1 MSDSIDE
8 GTGRDA
14 AAAGGLPPGPGA
26 ASGGQ
31 VSSGG
36 GELVG
41 MMLYLVLERAAVL
54 SEGGYVLQAIIQVLD
69 ALGERNALRSC
80 LGEGDPETQLLRL
93 SSALRHEVEVSGN
106 GEVGTDEVGGELPE
120 VCSGFHYHRNAGPV
134 FFRMRRDWTASGM
147 HGSCLR
153 MSRSSERSNK

>member
-1 MSDSIDE
+1 MPDPIDE

-14 AAAGGLPPGPGA
+14 AAAAAGGLPPGSGA

-36 GELVG
+36 ELIG

-93 SSALRHEVEVSGN
+93 SCALRHEAEVRGD
-106 GEVGTDEVGGELPE
+106 GEVGTDDVGGELPE
-120 VCSGFHYHRNAGPV
+120 V
-134 FFRMRRDWTASGM
+134 
-147 HGSCLR
+147 
-153 MSRSSERSNK
+153 